1 LDMERSII
9 TERTELAGI
18 PILHVRARTLQGP
31 APTILYFHGWSS
43 KKEFNIIPAELLA
56 IDGFRVIVP
65 DQIHHGERG
74 ALADYPKA
82 AKTHFWKV
90 ILHSIEEAAILR
102 DAAVAAG
109 WSQPEQFGVAGHSMG
124 GFVSSGVLA
133 RFPWAQAAVLLNGC
147 PCYVWADAHYRQT
160 AGAFPAAPGQVERL
174 SQFDPEHLVARV
186 APKPLLMQ
194 HGSADTSVPVGGV
207 KRFYDLAK
215 PHYAAHPERLA
226 LTIVDRLDHYVTNHM
241 MEAMRNW
248 FLQWVA
254 PHA

>member
-1 LDMERSII
+1 MERSII

-74 ALADYPKA
+74 ALESYPKA

-90 ILHSIEEAAILR
+90 ILHSLDEADTLRR
-102 DAAVAAG
+102 DAIARG
-109 WSQPEQFGVAGHSMG
+109 WSLPDRFGVAGHSMG

-133 RFPWAQAAVLLNGC
+133 RYDWAQAAVLLNGC
-147 PCYVWADAHYRQT
+147 PCYGWADEHYRRT
-160 AGAFPAAPGQVERL
+160 AGAFPATPAQEERL
-174 SQFDPEHLVARV
+174 HQVDPEHLLAQV

-194 HGSADTSVPVGGV
+194 HGSADTSVPVDGV
-207 KRFYDLAK
+207 KRFYEIAA
-215 PHYAAHPERLA
+215 PHYAACPERLA

-248 FLQWVA
+248 FLQWLA